1 MVNKKI
7 LGMDIGG
14 TNLRMGLVDETLS
27 VSGLEVIPARQVY
40 RSDNTP
46 EALSAVIEGY
56 INRHPD
62 SGRPL
67 MIAAG
72 FPSVVDKSR
81 RRLYSSTN
89 FPGLDGVDMVGFLEK
104 NLGIPTIIDHD
115 AYYLLAYDIHQF
127 RLPLSG
133 AVTGFYFGTGMGNAI
148 YINGMPFTGKNG
160 AAAEVGHIKTGLS
173 SRPCSCGNQGCI
185 EMYCCGKA
193 LEQLQKHALQIRIS
207 PICLPGGG
215 IPGNWTNLSIICP
228 CRWLRK

>member
-81 RRLYSSTN
+81 RRLYSC
-89 FPGLDGVDMVGFLEK
+89 
-104 NLGIPTIIDHD
+104 
-115 AYYLLAYDIHQF
+115 LLY
-127 RLPLSG
+127 
-133 AVTGFYFGTGMGNAI
+133 T
-148 YINGMPFTGKNG
+148 
-160 AAAEVGHIKTGLS
+160 
-173 SRPCSCGNQGCI
+173 
-185 EMYCCGKA
+185 
-193 LEQLQKHALQIRIS
+193 S
-207 PICLPGGG
+207 PSP
-215 IPGNWTNLSIICP
+215 
-228 CRWLRK
+228 RD

>member
-62 SGRPL
+62 SGRPP

-104 NLGIPTIIDHD
+104 N
-115 AYYLLAYDIHQF
+115 
-127 RLPLSG
+127 
-133 AVTGFYFGTGMGNAI
+133 
-148 YINGMPFTGKNG
+148 
-160 AAAEVGHIKTGLS
+160 
-173 SRPCSCGNQGCI
+173 
-185 EMYCCGKA
+185 
-193 LEQLQKHALQIRIS
+193 QIGRAHV
-207 PICLPGGG
+207 
-215 IPGNWTNLSIICP
+215 
-228 CRWLRK
+228 

>member
-56 INRHPD
+56 LNRHPD

-72 FPSVVDKSR
+72 FPSVVVKAEGACIHLPIS
-81 RRLYSSTN
+81 
-89 FPGLDGVDMVGFLEK
+89 PALDGVDMVGFLEK
-104 NLGIPTIIDHD
+104 NLGIPTIIDHVPTTSW
-115 AYYLLAYDIHQF
+115 HMTSTS
-127 RLPLSG
+127 SG
-133 AVTGFYFGTGMGNAI
+133 F
-148 YINGMPFTGKNG
+148 
-160 AAAEVGHIKTGLS
+160 L
-173 SRPCSCGNQGCI
+173 
-185 EMYCCGKA
+185 
-193 LEQLQKHALQIRIS
+193 
-207 PICLPGGG
+207 
-215 IPGNWTNLSIICP
+215 
-228 CRWLRK
+228 